1 MLEAIVIRRTMFLAQ
16 ESGALNVGLLQGL
29 CFFGCIDE
37 KGLNNYWSSLP
48 GAETCLND
56 PVRNPSF
63 SRLRGVFKASR
74 NGSPEGIGGNKVAN
88 GENGG
93 ETRRESGYVIIRG
106 TWIDSN

>member
-37 KGLNNYWSSLP
+37 KGLKNYWSSLH
-48 GAETCLND
+48 D

-74 NGSPEGIGGNKVAN
+74 NGSPEGTGGNKVAN

-106 TWIDSN
+106 TWNDSD